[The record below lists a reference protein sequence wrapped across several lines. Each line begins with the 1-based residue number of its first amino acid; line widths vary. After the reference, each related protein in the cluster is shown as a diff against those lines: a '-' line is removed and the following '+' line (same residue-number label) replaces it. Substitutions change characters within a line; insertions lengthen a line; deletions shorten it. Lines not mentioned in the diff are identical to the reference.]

1 MSVEIVVDLC
11 PVILLDFSKA
21 TVLGYEIITGMH
33 GQCTCIASVCIE
45 LCIHMYSF
53 ACLIRYVFYGLN
65 FIPVALR
72 KVKIVYSFGLSE
84 CNRVKRNRKEFVF
97 CIYMCLIQPEFD
109 V

>member
-1 MSVEIVVDLC
+1 MHSHVQLC
-11 PVILLDFSKA
+11 LLKKVASQMYIGAPVTDPNLDTPAFSSGH
-21 TVLGYEIITGMH
+21 TE
-33 GQCTCIASVCIE
+33 
-45 LCIHMYSF
+45 
-53 ACLIRYVFYGLN
+53 YVFHGLN
-65 FIPVALR
+65 FNPVALR